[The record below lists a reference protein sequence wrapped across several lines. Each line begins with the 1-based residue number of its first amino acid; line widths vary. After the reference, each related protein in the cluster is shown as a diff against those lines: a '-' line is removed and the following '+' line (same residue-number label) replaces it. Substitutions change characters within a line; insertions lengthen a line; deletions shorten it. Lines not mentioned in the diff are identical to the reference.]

1 MKIIE
6 KTFDI
11 ISGEETIIERDET
24 KEETKDRLE
33 AEKIKAEAIAKAEQK
48 SVEKTAILQKLG
60 LTTEEVA
67 VFLS

>member
-11 ISGEETIIERDET
+11 VSGQETIVERDET

-33 AEKIKAEAIAKAEQK
+33 AEKIKAQGIAKAEEK
-48 SVEKTAILQKLG
+48 SIEKTAVLQKLG
-60 LTTEEVA
+60 LTAEEVA
-67 VFLS
+67 VLLS

>member
-11 ISGEETIIERDET
+11 VSGQETIVERDET

-33 AEKIKAEAIAKAEQK
+33 AEKIKAQAIAKAEEK
-48 SVEKTAILQKLG
+48 SIEKTAVLQKLG
-60 LTTEEVA
+60 LTAEEVA
-67 VFLS
+67 VLLS